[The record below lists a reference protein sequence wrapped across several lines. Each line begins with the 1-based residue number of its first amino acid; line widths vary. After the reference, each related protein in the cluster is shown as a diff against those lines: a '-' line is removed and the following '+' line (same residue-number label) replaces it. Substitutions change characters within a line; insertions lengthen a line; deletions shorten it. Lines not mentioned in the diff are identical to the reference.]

1 MNSIIGFYRIVRPG
15 NVLVCAL
22 SVISGGLIGGKP
34 LELVSGASLSFLRG
48 EGIPS
53 WLLRVLF
60 AALSASLVLAAG
72 NVYNDVRDLNAD
84 RVNAP
89 GRPIPSGLITS
100 GAASIYAAALALA
113 GILFAL
119 PIGIPSLLIAMIAVV
134 LLAIYDIRLKGTPF
148 VGNILVSL
156 LGGVIF
162 LYGGLAA
169 DAVIPALIPALFATL
184 FHLGREII
192 KDAADLRGDRAA
204 GIRTLATERG
214 VRQSA
219 AIAAGVFFVL
229 AILATLPAAC
239 GRFGL
244 GYLLIIALGVWPV
257 LAYTTAS
264 SLIHPTEANL
274 RRVALLLKLDMP
286 VGIFAVLAGFQGW

>member
-1 MNSIIGFYRIVRPG
+1 MNNIIGLYRIMRPG

-22 SVISGGLIGGKP
+22 SVISGGLMGGKP
-34 LELVSGASLSFLRG
+34 LDLINGVSLSLLHG

-53 WLLRVLF
+53 WLLRVIF
-60 AALSASLVLAAG
+60 AALSASLILAAG
-72 NVYNDVRDLNAD
+72 NVFNDVRDLKAD

-89 GRPIPSGLITS
+89 KRPLPSGLITS
-100 GAASIYAAALALA
+100 RTATLYAAALAIS
-113 GILFAL
+113 GILLAI
-119 PIGIPSLLIAMIAVV
+119 PIGIPSLSIAILAVV
-134 LLAIYDIRLKGTPF
+134 MLAMYDVYLKGAPF
-148 VGNILVSL
+148 VGNTLVAL

-169 DAVIPALIPALFATL
+169 NAVIPALIPALFATL

-219 AIAAGVFFVL
+219 TIAAGVFFVL
-229 AILATLPAAC
+229 AILAALPAAC
-239 GRFGL
+239 GRFGM
-244 GYLLIIALGVWPV
+244 GYLLIIALGIWPV
-257 LAYTTAS
+257 LAYTTSS

-286 VGIFAVLAGFQGW
+286 VGILAVLVGFQGW